1 MSSKATNYKVPLN
14 EQDQKVLSEI
24 FSQIN
29 IEDIQQME
37 ATFSTYLVAPLE
49 PWEEQ
54 GWIVNSSLPSKSS

>member
-1 MSSKATNYKVPLN
+1 MSSKATNYKLPLT
-14 EQDQKVLSEI
+14 EQDQEVLSEI

-29 IEDIQQME
+29 LEDIQQME

-54 GWIVNSSLPSKSS
+54 GWIINSSLPSKSS

>member
-1 MSSKATNYKVPLN
+1 MSSKATNYKVPLT